1 MVTWLLKVQSTS
13 VDCTSTAKGEI
24 FSKKVAMIVIPHTT
38 ILLPFFKHLS
48 VAVYQVTWQPCYNVY
63 YLELEVHENQIRSDT
78 YRCCLGSPNG
88 LRGQFVSGGI
98 NLESLGS
105 Q

>member
-1 MVTWLLKVQSTS
+1 MTWLLKVQSTS
-13 VDCTSTAKGEI
+13 VDCTSTAKGG
-24 FSKKVAMIVIPHTT
+24 VVTPHTT
-38 ILLPFFKHLS
+38 ILLPFLKHLS